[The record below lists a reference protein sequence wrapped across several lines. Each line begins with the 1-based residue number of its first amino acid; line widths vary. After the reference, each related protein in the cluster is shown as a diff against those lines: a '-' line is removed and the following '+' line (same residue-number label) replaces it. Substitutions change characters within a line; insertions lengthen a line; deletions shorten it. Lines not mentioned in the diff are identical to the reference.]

1 MASSLFGKQQS
12 SPQQTPKN
20 NPLQDIMQAM
30 HNGQNPREFV
40 RQMAATSNPVWKAVN
55 DAIGMQSPQQMGA
68 QIDQSARGQGTSLNA
83 LMTAMVKR
91 LGLPIH

>member
-1 MASSLFGKQQS
+1 MASSLFAKQS
-12 SPQQTPKN
+12 SPQTQMS
-20 NPLQDIMQAM
+20 NPLQAIMQAM

-40 RQMAATSNPVWKAVN
+40 RQMAEKDPVWKEVN
-55 DAIGMQSPQQMGA
+55 NAIGMQSPQQMGA
-68 QIDQSARGQGTSLNA
+68 QIDRNARGQGTSLNA

>member
-12 SPQQTPKN
+12 SPTLQQN
-20 NPLQDIMQAM
+20 NPLHAIMQAM

-40 RQMAATSNPVWKAVN
+40 RQMAEKDPVWKEVN
-55 DAIGMQSPQQMGA
+55 NAIGMQSPQQMGA
-68 QIDQSARGQGTSLNA
+68 RIDRNARGQGTSLNA

>member
-12 SPQQTPKN
+12 NPTQRQN

-40 RQMAATSNPVWKAVN
+40 RQMASKDPAWKAVN

-68 QIDQSARGQGTSLNA
+68 QIDQQARGQGTTLQT
-83 LMTAMVKR
+83 LMGNLVKQ

>member
-1 MASSLFGKQQS
+1 MASSLFGKQPN
-12 SPQQTPKN
+12 SPQQNPKN

-40 RQMAATSNPVWKAVN
+40 RQMAANNPVWKAVN

>member
-12 SPQQTPKN
+12 NPTPQQN

-40 RQMAATSNPVWKAVN
+40 RQMADKDPAWKAVN
-55 DAIGMQSPQQMGA
+55 DAIGMQSPQQMGE
-68 QIDQSARGQGTSLNA
+68 QIDQQARGHGTTLQA
-83 LMTAMVKR
+83 MMTNLVR
-91 LGLPIH
+91 QLGLPIP

>member
-12 SPQQTPKN
+12 SPIPQQN
-20 NPLQDIMQAM
+20 NPLQAIMQAM

-40 RQMAATSNPVWKAVN
+40 RQMAERDPAWKAVN

-68 QIDQSARGQGTSLNA
+68 QMDRQARGQGTTLHT
-83 LMTAMVKR
+83 LMGNLAKQ

>member
-1 MASSLFGKQQS
+1 MASSLFAKQPN

-40 RQMAATSNPVWKAVN
+40 RQMAVNNPVWKAVN

>member
-1 MASSLFGKQQS
+1 MASSLFAKQS
-12 SPQQTPKN
+12 SPTPQS

-40 RQMAATSNPVWKAVN
+40 QQMASRDPAWQAVN
-55 DAIGMQSPQQMGA
+55 NAIGMQSPQQLRA
-68 QIDQSARGQGTSLNA
+68 QLDRDARGQGTTLNN
-83 LMTAMVKR
+83 LMTSLVQR

>member
-1 MASSLFGKQQS
+1 MASSLFAKQS
-12 SPQQTPKN
+12 SPQTQMN
-20 NPLQDIMQAM
+20 NPLQAIMQAM

-40 RQMAATSNPVWKAVN
+40 RQMAEKDPVWKEVN
-55 DAIGMQSPQQMGA
+55 NAIGMQSPQQMGA
-68 QIDQSARGQGTSLNA
+68 QIDRNARGQGTSLNA